1 MTMPIFQPVLEA
13 NKFDMIWFGI
23 VITIILEI
31 ALISPPAGLNLYIL
45 RAVAPEVP
53 LSEVLRGSIPF
64 VFLMLGF
71 ILLLCLFPG
80 LALWLPN
87 VMLGQ

>member
-1 MTMPIFQPVLEA
+1 MLEA

-53 LSEVLRGSIPF
+53 LAEVLRGSVPF
-64 VFLMLGF
+64 VFIMLGF
-71 ILLLCLFPG
+71 IALLCIFPG
-80 LALWLPN
+80 IAMWLPE